1 METHDFPRALSSLQG
16 KIEMLVFA
24 PIKVDFSAE
33 APPSPYKEIIAAFGG
48 VAGRG
53 IPKIVLFRNP
63 PLKRIFYK
71 AKFEE
76 AGAMV
81 PGRHPDHTYH
91 EIVANYELQQ
101 LQKQLGDPQ
110 SANAILHS
118 QHDKWIQD
126 PFCVLELGD
135 DYNALLQPYYSDRI
149 PEQFISMQLA
159 EDRSLKLV
167 VQPTRYWLEGGNI
180 LIGENF
186 AMLGKDLLVRN
197 WLDVIRK
204 KGIANSTEAD
214 IDNFEADIRQ
224 LLGKPY
230 LFWPGF
236 DVPRPKLKHPEE
248 LSYQPA
254 FHLDL
259 FLTLGGKAA
268 NGKEIILHGDPA
280 MAWKVCEEIL
290 GVRVETWLQV
300 DKREFLQGFQAVL
313 TYIQA
318 MSEGKAG
325 APQFEMIPLPW
336 LTWKGMTYSYN
347 NCLVEEFDGKKY
359 AYVPSYLVA
368 EVLDE
373 ADRLNPVFLA
383 LEAEVERQFSKAGFE
398 PVCWVKAGNHFRT
411 YAAAEGS
418 LHCISKVL
426 RRSR

>member
-1 METHDFPRALSSLQG
+1 
-16 KIEMLVFA
+16 MLLFA
-24 PIKVDFSAE
+24 PLMVEFSAD
-33 APPSPYKEIIAAFGG
+33 APPSPYKEIIAAFDG
-48 VAGRG
+48 VTGRG
-53 IPKIVLFRNP
+53 IPRIVLFRNP
-63 PLKRIFYK
+63 PLERRVYEV
-71 AKFEE
+71 KFEE

-81 PGRHPDHTYH
+81 EERSDDVTYH
-91 EIVANYELQQ
+91 EIVANFELEQ
-101 LQKQLGDPQ
+101 LKEQLGDPQ
-110 SANAILHS
+110 SAKAILHS

-135 DYNALLQPYYSDRI
+135 GYNALLQPYYSDRI
-149 PEQFISMQLA
+149 PEQFISVQLA
-159 EDRSLKLV
+159 EDRSLQLV

-186 AMLGKDLLVRN
+186 ALLGKDLLVRN

-204 KGIANSTEAD
+204 KGIANAKKAD
-214 IDNFEADIRQ
+214 IDKFEADIRQ
-224 LLGKPY
+224 LLGKAH

-259 FLTLGGKAA
+259 FLTLGGKAP

-280 MAWKVCEEIL
+280 MAWEVCEQIL
-290 GVRVETWLQV
+290 GERAESWLQV
-300 DKREFLQGFQAVL
+300 SKKAFLQGFQAVL
-313 TYIQA
+313 TYIQK
-318 MSEGKAG
+318 MSEGKSDG
-325 APQFEMIPLPW
+325 PQFEMIALPW
-336 LTWKGMTYSYN
+336 LTWKGKTYSYN

-368 EVLDE
+368 DADDEV
-373 ADRLNPVFLA
+373 DRLNPVFLA

-398 PVCWVKAGNHFRT
+398 PVCWVKAGFHFRT

-418 LHCISKVL
+418 LNCISKVL